1 MREHGQARHGQI
13 ETKIDPN
20 GLILACGSFGL
31 GKINPNGL
39 TNGGEKCYN
48 CHMKMTSMAEIADI
62 VRRERK
68 RQGATQVELSQ
79 VANVGIRFL
88 RDVEDGKPS
97 VHFDKLMRVLSVLG
111 ITVDILT
118 NEEASA

>member
-1 MREHGQARHGQI
+1 MGNDILHG
-13 ETKIDPN
+13 
-20 GLILACGSFGL
+20 
-31 GKINPNGL
+31 
-39 TNGGEKCYN
+39 
-48 CHMKMTSMAEIADI
+48 MKTTSMADIARI

-97 VHFDKLMRVLSVLG
+97 VHFDKLMRILSVLG

-118 NEEASA
+118 NEETTA